1 METYASVC
9 DVSGHSKN
17 EKRAQADL
25 EKNYKHNGD
34 RYEVGLLW
42 TDDTS
47 NVPNNYFSAYQ
58 QLLSMENRLRND
70 PELKEG
76 FKATIE
82 KDLENNFV
90 RKRKQEE
97 VVST

>member
-1 METYASVC
+1 
-9 DVSGHSKN
+9 
-17 EKRAQADL
+17 
-25 EKNYKHNGD
+25 
-34 RYEVGLLW
+34 
-42 TDDTS
+42 
-47 NVPNNYFSAYQ
+47 
-58 QLLSMENRLRND
+58 MENRLRKD